1 MYDYPVIPNGTI
13 VYKYAFKCDGK
24 RECYDGSDEFGCGF
38 NTFENLLI
46 GKHVSDSCKFSKYPL
61 NSSFGSK

>member
-24 RECYDGSDEFGCGF
+24 RECYDGSDEFRCEF

-46 GKHVSDSCKFSKYPL
+46 GKHVLD
-61 NSSFGSK
+61 